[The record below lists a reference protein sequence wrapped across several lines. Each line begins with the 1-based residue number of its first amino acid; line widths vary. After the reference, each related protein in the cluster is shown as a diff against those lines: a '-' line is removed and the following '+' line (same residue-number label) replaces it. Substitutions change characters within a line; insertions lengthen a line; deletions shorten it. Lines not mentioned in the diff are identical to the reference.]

1 MKDIVK
7 IIQLVHATVLFL
19 ISYLHPPAASP
30 LPQKKK
36 KKKKNFESR
45 TTRKKQKILKQSTET
60 DPLRYLLCG
69 SLTYNGIEF

>member
-30 LPQKKK
+30 LSQKR
-36 KKKKNFESR
+36 KKNFESR

>member
-1 MKDIVK
+1 MRDIVK

-30 LPQKKK
+30 LPQKR
-36 KKKKNFESR
+36 KKNFFESR

-60 DPLRYLLCG
+60 DP
-69 SLTYNGIEF
+69 SDTYFAGA

>member
-1 MKDIVK
+1 MRDIVK

-30 LPQKKK
+30 LSQKRKKK
-36 KKKKNFESR
+36 KFESR

-60 DPLRYLLCG
+60 DP
-69 SLTYNGIEF
+69 SDTYFAGP